1 MKKIIETVKET
12 GKTWIKNFGS
22 ILLIIGVAILTVFT
36 LGRIND
42 IVVKHDTKK
51 KEKLKDHIDDIKDTV
66 NEINEESKETAT
78 EAEKIKKTVKTNV
91 KKAKSGNNDYVSKQT
106 KITKKAGFVKKQKK

>member
-1 MKKIIETVKET
+1 MIAIIDYGVGNLFSLSSSFKAIGADIIVT
-12 GKTWIKNFGS
+12 GDPEVIRK
-22 ILLIIGVAILTVFT
+22 A
-36 LGRIND
+36 
-42 IVVKHDTKK
+42 
-51 KEKLKDHIDDIKDTV
+51 EKLILPGVGAFRDAAEKLRASGLDKVIV
-66 NEINEESKETAT
+66 EETAT